1 MPPMGKKGFLYTFF
15 IVLMIGLLTIN
26 FQIQHRSNTVLDR
39 TNLLV
44 AQMEGTNALVE
55 DLLLDFDRGVGVAA
69 VQAFKGASE
78 FAAQNE
84 SYLDDVHV
92 RIPELMLNGTVKGTE
107 LNASKDSTLTLWTQ
121 AVANVSDDLGMNLS
135 FGEISILLKEAGPW
149 QVNITAEMNV
159 SMRDLT
165 AAVAWNFTYLT
176 SYLLN
181 ITDHNFTDPIYLIEG
196 RANYESNTGSAP
208 AEDMMSVFTRNTYTN
223 WWQNDTSQPPPQQV
237 NTSLLQS
244 HVRTYRYRNDTDA
257 PSFLQRFAGNFSAS
271 KNGIESFTNMYASPY
286 SPDYSVNPS
295 FFCSTDF
302 QFFRSGCTTRHQII
316 NTHPQFYVD
325 DAHLISYNLT
335 KINSS

>member
-121 AVANVSDDLGMNLS
+121 AVAKDKTAD
-135 FGEISILLKEAGPW
+135 ILP
-149 QVNITAEMNV
+149 
-159 SMRDLT
+159 
-165 AAVAWNFTYLT
+165 
-176 SYLLN
+176 LL
-181 ITDHNFTDPIYLIEG
+181 
-196 RANYESNTGSAP
+196 
-208 AEDMMSVFTRNTYTN
+208 V
-223 WWQNDTSQPPPQQV
+223 
-237 NTSLLQS
+237 
-244 HVRTYRYRNDTDA
+244 
-257 PSFLQRFAGNFSAS
+257 
-271 KNGIESFTNMYASPY
+271 
-286 SPDYSVNPS
+286 
-295 FFCSTDF
+295 
-302 QFFRSGCTTRHQII
+302 
-316 NTHPQFYVD
+316 
-325 DAHLISYNLT
+325 T
-335 KINSS
+335 K